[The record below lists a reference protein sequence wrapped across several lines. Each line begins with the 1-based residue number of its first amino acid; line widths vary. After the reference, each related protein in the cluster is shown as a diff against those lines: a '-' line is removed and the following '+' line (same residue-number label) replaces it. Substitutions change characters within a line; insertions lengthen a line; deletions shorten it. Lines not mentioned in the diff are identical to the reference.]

1 MSRRLRLN
9 IFDIRMRFKVYFFY
23 HKDLSGACGFHFNK
37 SNYSNLIKENLYSN
51 KQISHVIIKYEYKNE
66 SI

>member
-1 MSRRLRLN
+1 
-9 IFDIRMRFKVYFFY
+9 MRFKVYFFY